1 MEKNHTCMKIKETKK
16 DHYPYTPQRKQEK
29 KQTEPLTGLKQMI
42 QVISILKHLGKKTN
56 KGKKKATLLQKALSI
71 VFKMF
76 DRNAGYIYAEGL
88 QEW

>member
-1 MEKNHTCMKIKETKK
+1 
-16 DHYPYTPQRKQEK
+16 
-29 KQTEPLTGLKQMI
+29 MI

-56 KGKKKATLLQKALSI
+56 KGKKKAILLQKALSI